1 MKALVIDKNDLKL
14 EDLALGP
21 LGSKSAR
28 VRVRTAGICATDIHV
43 LSGQIKFH
51 KAATRVL
58 GHEVAGEVESIGS
71 EVGSDWVGKRVI
83 VDPVIGCGEC
93 FMCRSGRKLLCRNG
107 GELGTTGGDGGYA
120 EYVTVPVANLYPIP
134 EPLSFDEGSLIE
146 PLNCTYGAFLKASP
160 RPGESVIVF
169 GSGPAGLLF
178 VQLARAFGCNPIFLV
193 GGGAK
198 RLERGRNLGAAEAW
212 DYRDPELSGHVS
224 DNTSGEGADIVV
236 EASGTDAAVRHTFN
250 MVRPGG
256 RVVLYGISGA
266 QNPNIPSDLI
276 VGKDLMVV
284 TGIGSPLLW
293 DGAINLAC
301 SGKIDLRSMIS
312 HQFSLDDFGE
322 ALAVA
327 RDPDKSIKVV
337 FHP

>member
-14 EDLALGP
+14 ENLAAGALS
-21 LGSKSAR
+21 SKYAR
-28 VRVRTAGICATDIHV
+28 VRVRAAGICATDLHI
-43 LSGQIKFH
+43 LSGKIKFD
-51 KAATRVL
+51 KANARVL
-58 GHEVAGEVESIGS
+58 GHEVAGEVETVGS
-71 EVGSDWVGKRVI
+71 EVCSDWIGKRVI

-120 EYVTVPVANLYPIP
+120 EYVSVPAANLYPIP
-134 EPLSFDEGSLIE
+134 ELLSFDEGSLIE

-178 VQLARAFGCNPIFLV
+178 VQIARAFGCNPRLLV

-198 RLERGRNLGAAEAW
+198 RLERSRSLGATEIW
-212 DYRDPELSGHVS
+212 DYRDPELSKHIS
-224 DNTSGEGADIVV
+224 DVTSGEGADMVV
-236 EASGTDAAVRHTFN
+236 EASGTDTAVRYAFN

-266 QNPNIPSDLI
+266 HNPNISSDLI

-284 TGIGSPLLW
+284 TGIGAPLLW
-293 DGAINLAC
+293 DAAITLAC
-301 SGKIDLRSMIS
+301 SGKIELRPMIT
-312 HQFSLDDFGE
+312 HQFSLEDFSK
-322 ALAVA
+322 ALSVA
-327 RDPDKSIKVV
+327 RNPDESIKVV